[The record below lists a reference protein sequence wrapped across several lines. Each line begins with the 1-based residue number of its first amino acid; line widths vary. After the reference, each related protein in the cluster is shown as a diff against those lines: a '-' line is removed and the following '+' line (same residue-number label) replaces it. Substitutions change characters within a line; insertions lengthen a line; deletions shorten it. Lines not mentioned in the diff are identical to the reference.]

1 MARKAVFTSDENL
14 LYFDCVRSTLATAAD
29 DVTAHRSPESLEYK
43 GWTFYSYHDKI
54 LNCTELCQFA
64 TGISKIVGGSISCD
78 DHIDVSDHNL
88 RLPAMIFGNDILSL
102 QYNIPHRS
110 SESSD
115 ATKLNTTELPKDGA
129 EKSGGSIFIAI
140 DAADALSCWA
150 AQHMAVNEIIT
161 PLHIVQVPC
170 AKAWSEHVQVPLDDL
185 EKEKG
190 SATAHEVKVD
200 MVNKRR
206 NVWDWTF
213 TSDYCCTISSRLT
226 ATAASSGHTD
236 TSIATATATADSRS
250 SALISA
256 SHYSKSDGAS
266 EIISSRSLS
275 HGSICPTRN
284 FQPTSSS
291 NMSVEGSREWVKT
304 DASGIDYNLLRQ
316 QNVPILFYD
325 EIVLYQD
332 DLEDCG
338 DVIFDAKIRVMP
350 SCWYILSRFFV
361 RVDGSIVRI
370 RDVRMFHRF
379 GDNKINMEVSW
390 KEQDLSVDRIIGALG
405 GGGGVELSVSILQNP
420 AACSE
425 KIPEINSAEGIHK
438 YYSLTLL

>member
-1 MARKAVFTSDENL
+1 MARKAVFTTDENL
-14 LYFDCVRSTLATAAD
+14 LYFECVRSTLATAAND
-29 DVTAHRSPESLEYK
+29 FTAHHRPESLAYK

-64 TGISKIVGGSISCD
+64 TGISRTVGGSISCD
-78 DHIDVSDHNL
+78 DHIDVSNHNL

-102 QYNIPHRS
+102 QYNFPPKSSGSALSASKS
-110 SESSD
+110 SE
-115 ATKLNTTELPKDGA
+115 ATKLNTTELPKDTA
-129 EKSGGSIFIAI
+129 EKSGRSILIAI

-150 AQHMAVNEIIT
+150 AQHMAVNENIT

-190 SATAHEVKVD
+190 SATTHEVKVD
-200 MVNKRR
+200 SVNKRR
-206 NVWDWTF
+206 NIWDWTF

-226 ATAASSGHTD
+226 ASSSGD
-236 TSIATATATADSRS
+236 TSTADSGSRS
-250 SALISA
+250 SALVSA

-266 EIISSRSLS
+266 EIISSRALS
-275 HGSICPTRN
+275 HGSISPTRN
-284 FQPTSSS
+284 FQPTSSC

-379 GDNKINMEVSW
+379 GDSKIHMEVSW
-390 KEQDLSVDRIIGALG
+390 KEQDLSIDRTAAG
-405 GGGGVELSVSILQNP
+405 GGAGGIDLPISVLQNP

-425 KIPEINSAEGIHK
+425 KIPEINSTVGIHK
-438 YYSLTLL
+438 YYSLNLH

>member
-1 MARKAVFTSDENL
+1 MARKAVFTSEENL

-29 DVTAHRSPESLEYK
+29 DSTPHHSPQSLAYK
-43 GWTFYSYHDKI
+43 GWIFYSFHDKI

-64 TGISKIVGGSISCD
+64 TGISRIVGGSISCD
-78 DHIDVSDHNL
+78 DHIDVSNHNL

-102 QYNIPHRS
+102 QYNFAP
-110 SESSD
+110 ESSGCELAASKSSD
-115 ATKLNTTELPKDGA
+115 YSELSITELPKDIA

-150 AQHMAVNEIIT
+150 AQHMAVNQIRT

-170 AKAWSEHVQVPLDDL
+170 AKAWGEHVQVPSDDL
-185 EKEKG
+185 EKCPAKT
-190 SATAHEVKVD
+190 TAEVQVAL
-200 MVNKRR
+200 VNNRR
-206 NVWDWTF
+206 NIWDWTF
-213 TSDYCCTISSRLT
+213 TSDYCCTISSRLS
-226 ATAASSGHTD
+226 AASAGG
-236 TSIATATATADSRS
+236 TAGSRS

-256 SHYSKSDGAS
+256 SHHSESDGAS

-275 HGSICPTRN
+275 HGSISPTRN

-291 NMSVEGSREWVKT
+291 NTSVEGCREWLKT

-370 RDVRMFHRF
+370 RDTRMFHRF
-379 GDNKINMEVSW
+379 GDSRIHMEVSW
-390 KEQDLSVDRIIGALG
+390 KEQDLSTDRTSIGVDLPG
-405 GGGGVELSVSILQNP
+405 SVLQNP

-425 KIPEINSAEGIHK
+425 KLPEINSAVGIHK
-438 YYSLTLL
+438 FFSLNLL